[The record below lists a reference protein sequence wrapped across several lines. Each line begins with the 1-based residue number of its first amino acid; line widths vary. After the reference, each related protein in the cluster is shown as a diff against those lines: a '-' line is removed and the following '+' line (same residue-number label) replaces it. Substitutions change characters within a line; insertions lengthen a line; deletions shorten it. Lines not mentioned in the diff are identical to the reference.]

1 MPVLRMRRSSAP
13 PMAIGLAREVF
24 YAWGSARAPDHQE
37 IIANEGS
44 RNAVA
49 LQVEEL
55 VKSLSDA
62 VERYIASPDDPEL
75 VESRALKLFAGSS
88 PTT

>member
-1 MPVLRMRRSSAP
+1 
-13 PMAIGLAREVF
+13 MAIGLAREVF

-62 VERYIASPDDPEL
+62 VERYIASPDDPEI
-75 VESRALKLFAGSS
+75 VESRALKLFTGIS